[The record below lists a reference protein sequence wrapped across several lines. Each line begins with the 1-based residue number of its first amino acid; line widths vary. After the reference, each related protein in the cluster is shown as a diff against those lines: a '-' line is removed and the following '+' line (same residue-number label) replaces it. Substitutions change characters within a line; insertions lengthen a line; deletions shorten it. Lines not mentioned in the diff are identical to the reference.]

1 MCGRYHF
8 AEQTVRSIQRM
19 GVAGSDFYGK
29 SGDIHPSDLAVVI
42 TGSSFE
48 ANLTVETMRWG
59 FPFQQTK
66 QLMINARAEK
76 VLEKRSF
83 ADSVLAR
90 RCVIPAQH
98 FYEWDADKNKVIF
111 SSMKCNSVKCS
122 NETDEPLYMAG
133 FYRMFEDGNHFI
145 ILTTEANASM
155 RPVHERM
162 PLILG
167 KTQIRE
173 WIYDVSKTRE
183 FLKQESPQL
192 KRYQEYE
199 QLSLF

>member
-1 MCGRYHF
+1 MCGRYYF
-8 AEQTVRSIQRM
+8 TEEAAKNIQGM
-19 GVAGSDFYGK
+19 GAAGDFYGK
-29 SGDIHPSDLAVVI
+29 FGDIHPSDLAVVI
-42 TGSSFE
+42 TRSSSGS
-48 ANLTVETMRWG
+48 NLAAETMHWG

-66 QLMINARAEK
+66 QLMINARVET

-83 ADSVLAR
+83 ADSVLTR

-111 SSMKCNSVKCS
+111 SSEKSS
-122 NETDEPLYMAG
+122 SEIDEPLYMAG
-133 FYRMFEDGNHFI
+133 FYRMFEDDNHFI

-155 RPVHERM
+155 RPVHDRM
-162 PLILG
+162 PLILREE
-167 KTQIRE
+167 QIRE
-173 WIYDVSKTRE
+173 WIFDVSKTRE

-192 KRYQEYE
+192 DRYQEYE